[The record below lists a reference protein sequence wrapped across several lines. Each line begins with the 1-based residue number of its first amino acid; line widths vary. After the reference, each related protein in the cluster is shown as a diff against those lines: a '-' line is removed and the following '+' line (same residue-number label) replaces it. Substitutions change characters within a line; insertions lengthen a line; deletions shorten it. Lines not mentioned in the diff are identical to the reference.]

1 MAQHLKMTLIFL
13 EPKTKLILIDFFLSQ
28 YKNASTLQITLEFLA
43 FIFGIISVFCAKK
56 ENIWVYP
63 TGLISTTITV
73 YLLYQASYF
82 GDMTMNFYYSIMS
95 IYGWYK
101 WSAKSQLVELN
112 ITKTT
117 NSEKRIGLFLFFLT
131 IVITYLVYKYFH
143 YTLEIPNYIDIF
155 TSGIFFTAMWYMA
168 LKKIENWT
176 LWIIGDVIA
185 VPLFAYRGLGMLS
198 LQYIIFTILA
208 VLAYIE
214 WKKILNKNLLI

>member
-1 MAQHLKMTLIFL
+1 MFEFLI
-13 EPKTKLILIDFFLSQ
+13 SQ
-28 YKNASTLQITLEFLA
+28 YKNASTTQILLELTA
-43 FIFGIISVFCAKK
+43 FIFGIASVFCAKK

-63 TGLISTTITV
+63 TGLISTIITV
-73 YLLYQASYF
+73 YLLYQAQYF

-101 WSAKSQLVELN
+101 WTSSKNEPQLK

-117 NSEKRIGLFLFFLT
+117 SKEKLIGIGLFFLT
-131 IVITYLVYKYFH
+131 MLLTYLVYVFFNYK
-143 YTLEIPNYIDIF
+143 LELPNYIDIF

-176 LWIIGDVIA
+176 LWIIGDIIA

-198 LQYIIFTILA
+198 LQYLIFTILA
-208 VLAYIE
+208 VLAYLE
-214 WKKILNKNLLI
+214 WKKILNSYSQK